1 MEPQHVYLEYDL
13 FIENLSI
20 SSAAE
25 AAGRWGSFLLSLS
38 VGMTHLG
45 FPGGSDGKE
54 LALRCRR
61 PGFNPWVRKISCR
74 REWQPIPVFLPG
86 EFNGQR
92 SLVGYC
98 LWGHNESD
106 VTEQQTHIPQ
116 DDNSEAWL
124 ELLKTLLLAS
134 CSDFYCLLFVC
145 LSGSWEGKFTGSL
158 LSLRPATLQSMS
170 CM

>member
-1 MEPQHVYLEYDL
+1 M
-13 FIENLSI
+13 
-20 SSAAE
+20 
-25 AAGRWGSFLLSLS
+25 
-38 VGMTHLG
+38 
-45 FPGGSDGKE
+45 
-54 LALRCRR
+54 
-61 PGFNPWVRKISCR
+61 
-74 REWQPIPVFLPG
+74 
-86 EFNGQR
+86 
-92 SLVGYC
+92 GYC